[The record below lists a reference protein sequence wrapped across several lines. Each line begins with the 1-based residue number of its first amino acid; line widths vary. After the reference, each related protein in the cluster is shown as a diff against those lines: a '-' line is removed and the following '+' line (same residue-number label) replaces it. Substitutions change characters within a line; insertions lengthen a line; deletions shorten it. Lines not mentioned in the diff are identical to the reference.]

1 MEKKY
6 TVARARLLYRVD
18 IADYYEGSIEALD
31 PRVSDRNDLREMR
44 SIISDLRTTMLLSAD
59 AEPTKKG
66 VQEIAAAARK
76 LASLALRRP

>member
-1 MEKKY
+1 
-6 TVARARLLYRVD
+6 
-18 IADYYEGSIEALD
+18 
-31 PRVSDRNDLREMR
+31 
-44 SIISDLRTTMLLSAD
+44 MLLSAD